1 MRRVRVKIEQTL
13 VMVDEGKKKA
23 KNQRLAVA
31 TIVVAR
37 NGSLCILDRGSNS
50 PPQDE
55 PNEVPNSQGMQD
67 NSNKEAS
74 KKKTRGKTKLLI
86 LTKEKTKGS
95 RVVVELNLADQPF
108 RDNAARFSSFLGI
121 TARELVPITLK
132 SWKDMSE
139 NFINQTWEHVTQQF
153 NLDDCHKNILFESY
167 ANFGGII
174 DPI

>member
-108 RDNAARFSSFLGI
+108 RDNAARFLHS
-121 TARELVPITLK
+121 
-132 SWKDMSE
+132 
-139 NFINQTWEHVTQQF
+139 
-153 NLDDCHKNILFESY
+153 
-167 ANFGGII
+167 
-174 DPI
+174 